1 MHTPL
6 KIAPP
11 AASTMTSMEKILF
24 AFLGLPSPSVLAMS
38 ALPPVP
44 IIKPTAASAMMT
56 GKMRFSAANEFLP
69 TKFETKKPSTML

>member
-11 AASTMTSMEKILF
+11 AASTMTSMEKISF

-38 ALPPVP
+38 ALPPCDH
-44 IIKPTAASAMMT
+44 KADGGERHDD
-56 GKMRFSAANEFLP
+56 GKDEVQRGKRFLP
-69 TKFETKKPSTML
+69 TMFETKKPSNML

>member
-6 KIAPP
+6 KTAPP
-11 AASTMTSMEKILF
+11 AASTMTSMEKISF
-24 AFLGLPSPSVLAMS
+24 ASTGLPSPSVLAMS

-44 IIKPTAASAMMT
+44 IIKPKAASAMMT
-56 GKMRFSAANEFLP
+56 GKMRFSAAKGFLP